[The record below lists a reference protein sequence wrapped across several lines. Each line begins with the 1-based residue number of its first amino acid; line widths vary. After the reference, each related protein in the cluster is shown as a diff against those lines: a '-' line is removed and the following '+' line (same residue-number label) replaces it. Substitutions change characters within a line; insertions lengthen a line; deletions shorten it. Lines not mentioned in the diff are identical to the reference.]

1 MSPLRFLIPRLKHPK
16 SFWTPVWICA
26 ALGVLVTVFVL
37 GDSLSDQR
45 WESEYK
51 DRLAVAAMRSPGDAL
66 NMAEEGVKK
75 GRLDFPVYRDLLASA
90 LSREDG
96 DARGMALTSM
106 ANVLAYGNAF
116 SSELRTWVRSK
127 PPQVFI
133 YVRKDIDESV
143 GRTLEEELK
152 QHGMDVVGR
161 GAHEPNNI
169 AKTVVFCYEETVCNQ
184 SAQFVVNLLRGQGY
198 EAEGPTKGYEA
209 EGPTKDKT
217 SDVPVSTK
225 VALSAQGI
233 ASARGHEAMMLLNK
247 SRIDVVLA
255 ETKNS
260 QLVPDDFDVKWLQRA
275 LNMLGQA
282 SLKVDG
288 KSGKLTRAALRAFQA
303 SAGLPADG
311 EPTKATRDAILK
323 ALSTPQST
331 ASL

>member
-1 MSPLRFLIPRLKHPK
+1 MNPLRFLIPRLKHPK

-26 ALGVLVTVFVL
+26 ALGVLVTVFLL
-37 GDSLSDQR
+37 GDSLSDQQ
-45 WESEYK
+45 WESEYRDK
-51 DRLAVAAMRSPGDAL
+51 LTVAAMRSPGDAL
-66 NMAEEGVKK
+66 NMAEEGVRK

-116 SSELRTWVRSK
+116 SSDLRTWFRSK

-133 YVRKDIDESV
+133 YVRKDIDETV

-161 GAHEPNNI
+161 GAYEPNKI
-169 AKTVVFCYEETVCNQ
+169 ANTVVYCYEETVCNQ

-198 EAEGPTKGYEA
+198 EAEGPTK
-209 EGPTKDKT
+209 DKT
-217 SDVPVSTK
+217 YDVPVSTK

-233 ASARGHEAMMLLNK
+233 ASAQGHEAMMLLNK

-260 QLVPDDFDVKWLQRA
+260 QLVLADFDVKWLQRA
-275 LNMLGQA
+275 LNMLGYNPK
-282 SLKVDG
+282 LKVDG
-288 KSGKLTRAALRAFQA
+288 DFKEKTRAALKAFQV
-303 SAGLPADG
+303 SAGLPANG
-311 EPTKATRDAILK
+311 ELTVATRDAILN

-331 ASL
+331 ASLL